1 MLITH
6 VRPNELWGKNVY
18 DTDGRY
24 LGAVVA
30 IGSRRGVVR
39 KVVVQH
45 KTGDAPIRLRPSAGT
60 RIDGRNIVVPG
71 SESTTPARLRVVR

>member
-6 VRPNELWGKNVY
+6 VRPNELWGKKVY

-39 KVVVQH
+39 KVVVQRKPH
-45 KTGDAPIRLRPSAGT
+45 AAPLRLLPSAET
-60 RIDGRNIVVPG
+60 RLDGQKIVVPV
-71 SESTTPARLRVVR
+71 SEPATAARLRIVR